1 MVSPRPIGEL
11 LATLF
16 ATEDGLP
23 QSFVDLL
30 DRLEALDGRRVPAP
44 NSLSDTAFRREI
56 EIALPQL
63 RAFAISLTRD
73 RSVADDLVQDTLMK
87 AWAARDRFQAGTNF
101 RAWSFVIA
109 RNLFLTERRRA
120 KFKGAWDELSAS
132 RLLTAPASQEHS
144 VHLSDLERAM
154 GDLPAAQREA
164 LMLVGAAGLG
174 YEQAAEVMKV
184 AVGTVKSRVARARQA
199 LDVALHGTS
208 TPIRWPSELDGLAV
222 SLRPPS

>member
-16 ATEDGLP
+16 AAEDGLP

-30 DRLEALDGRRVPAP
+30 DRLEALDGRRVPSP
-44 NSLSDTAFRREI
+44 NTLSDTAFRREI
-56 EIALPQL
+56 EVTLPQL
-63 RAFAISLTRD
+63 RTFAISLTRD
-73 RSVADDLVQDTLMK
+73 RSLADDLVQDTLMK

-120 KFKGAWDELSAS
+120 KFKGDWDELTAS
-132 RLLTAPASQEHS
+132 RRLAAPASQEHT
-144 VHLSDLERAM
+144 VHLGDLERAM
-154 GDLPAAQREA
+154 SDLPATQREA
-164 LMLVGAAGLG
+164 LVLVGAAGLD
-174 YEQAAEVMKV
+174 YEQAAQVMQV

-199 LDVALHGTS
+199 LKQV
-208 TPIRWPSELDGLAV
+208 LDGTPAAMGMP
-222 SLRPPS
+222 SAPDLRATPLGPHA